1 MSSAAPI
8 YSEIPI
14 NKQITNDLLKAY
26 KDILVKHLDER
37 ILKED
42 KILSWMNNILID
54 AKEYFIKKYPN
65 YDLFLYIYIC
75 PLNVYFYSNS
85 YSISVKDI
93 DWCDN
98 IAFKTDNL
106 YSCLYFFFYKH
117 YELNYKIEEYEN
129 EIIQKEREILKKYL
143 KEGKYG
149 KECENY
155 NKKINDEHS
164 GFILKKENKL
174 RCYFINEIYQNT
186 TQDKYFFKYL
196 SYGKDIYSKI
206 IQTYDNNSLSCSHYV
221 FFFK

>member
-65 YDLFLYIYIC
+65 YDLFLYIYVC

-85 YSISVKDI
+85 YSISIKDI
-93 DWCDN
+93 DWCSN
-98 IAFKTDNL
+98 IVFKTDNL

-117 YELNYKIEEYEN
+117 YELNYKLEEYEN
-129 EIIQKEREILKKYL
+129 EIIQKGREILKKYF

-155 NKKINDEHS
+155 IKKINEEHTN
-164 GFILKKENKL
+164 FILSKENKL